1 MRDRLRHAAR
11 KDAEQRRT
19 PTWCEIVG
27 SLATAV
33 GVLISLIQLLRGR
46 APSGVARIAAGWLPL
61 IGPRDRL
68 ECPSR

>member
-33 GVLISLIQLLRGR
+33 GVLISLIQLLR
-46 APSGVARIAAGWLPL
+46 V
-61 IGPRDRL
+61 
-68 ECPSR
+68 